1 MKRMTFIAGNVALF
15 PKAHG
20 KSSDQCELTPEQTQ
34 QICTVSPL
42 LEMSATSE
50 PVFASAKRWPAID
63 KLVAKINRT
72 YVITRSFADDSATII
87 FLSDFFQP
95 SGNRLVVFNHIVVQ
109 GPPWRI
115 ADLDVCVTCH
125 DAITRAT
132 RRRGSPTAAKWTML
146 VPTITPFRST
156 WT

>member
-63 KLVAKINRT
+63 KLVAKINLYCT
-72 YVITRSFADDSATII
+72 S
-87 FLSDFFQP
+87 
-95 SGNRLVVFNHIVVQ
+95 
-109 GPPWRI
+109 
-115 ADLDVCVTCH
+115 
-125 DAITRAT
+125 
-132 RRRGSPTAAKWTML
+132 
-146 VPTITPFRST
+146 
-156 WT
+156 

>member
-72 YVITRSFADDSATII
+72 YVITGRSRTIPPTEPTH
-87 FLSDFFQP
+87 FLSDLP
-95 SGNRLVVFNHIVVQ
+95 
-109 GPPWRI
+109 
-115 ADLDVCVTCH
+115 
-125 DAITRAT
+125 
-132 RRRGSPTAAKWTML
+132 AKW
-146 VPTITPFRST
+146 
-156 WT
+156 